1 MKVLRTDKGHFWL
14 TFENGYTISV
24 FNGFGSYSENHFR
37 KEYEFASVDSNDCE
51 IAILYNNMFVTSR
64 FVECNDSVKGYVSVE
79 ELAEI
84 ICKVKNYKDGK
95 VNNQKLKKQQ
105 KEFIK
110 YLEKRYKD
118 VTSVIGSFGSNTDL
132 LYGKKDMIEEI
143 SQKYKEI
150 IGGNKQ

>member
-1 MKVLRTDKGHFWL
+1 MFRCT
-14 TFENGYTISV
+14 
-24 FNGFGSYSENHFR
+24 ENHFR

-84 ICKVKNYKDGK
+84 ICKVKNYKDSK

-110 YLEKRYKD
+110 YLEDESKEIYRDGGLRQNIYK
-118 VTSVIGSFGSNTDL
+118 
-132 LYGKKDMIEEI
+132 EI
-143 SQKYKEI
+143 LQKYKEI
-150 IGGNKQ
+150 IGGK

>member
-1 MKVLRTDKGHFWL
+1 MKVLGTDKGHFWL

-84 ICKVKNYKDGK
+84 ICKIKNYKDGK

-110 YLEKRYKD
+110 YLEAEINKCP
-118 VTSVIGSFGSNTDL
+118 SNIFADGVK
-132 LYGKKDMIEEI
+132 YGFQL
-143 SQKYKEI
+143 SLSKYKEI

>member
-1 MKVLRTDKGHFWL
+1 MKVLGTDKGHFWL

-84 ICKVKNYKDGK
+84 ICKVKNYKDSK

-110 YLEKRYKD
+110 YLEDESKEIYRDGGLRQNIYK
-118 VTSVIGSFGSNTDL
+118 
-132 LYGKKDMIEEI
+132 EI
-143 SQKYKEI
+143 LQKYKEI
-150 IGGNKQ
+150 IGGK